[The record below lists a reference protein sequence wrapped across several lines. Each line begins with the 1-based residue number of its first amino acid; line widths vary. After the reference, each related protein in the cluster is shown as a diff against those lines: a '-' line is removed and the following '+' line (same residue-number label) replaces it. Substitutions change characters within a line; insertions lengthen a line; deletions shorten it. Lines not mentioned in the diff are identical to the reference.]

1 MNHGQGFSMTDTK
14 LKIAILGSRGIPA
27 KFGGFE
33 TFAEQLAVRL
43 VKKNFAVTVFCESEA
58 GEKLDTYKEISLRYV
73 KTPRVTAVRSIW
85 FDTAC
90 ILKCLGK
97 YDIVYMLGYSV
108 AFAFFLPR
116 ILGEKLL
123 VNMDGL
129 ELKRTKWS
137 ALAKGYLRAMEHLAT
152 SWATVAIADAEGI
165 ADHLIKQYGSP
176 EKVVMIPYGADV
188 IMTAPDPKKLVPFGL
203 EVGNYYLVVCRLE
216 PENHVLEIIRGFS
229 QTTSRRKLVIIGDH
243 HADTAYT
250 RVLTGQNDERV
261 IFLGSIYDQE
271 LLTALRYHCYTYL
284 HGHSVGGT
292 NPSLLEAMACGNF
305 VIAHDNVFNRE
316 VTENQGW
323 YFTNSMELQQL
334 VDELEALGPPA
345 KVSNS
350 FRDIMKKKYNWDVI
364 ADSYAK
370 LFRRLSYTG

>member
-1 MNHGQGFSMTDTK
+1 MTDTK

-43 VKKNFAVTVFCESEA
+43 VKKNFSVTVFCEAEDDNN
-58 GEKLDTYKEISLRYV
+58 LDTYKGVSLKYI
-73 KTPRVTAVRSIW
+73 KTPKITAIRSIW
-85 FDTAC
+85 FDTVC

-129 ELKRTKWS
+129 EWKRTKWP
-137 ALAKGYLRAMEHLAT
+137 ALAKRYLRAMEHLAT
-152 SWATVAIADAEGI
+152 SLATVAIADAEGI

-188 IMTAPDPKKLVPFGL
+188 IMTTPDPKKLVPFGL
-203 EVGNYYLVVCRLE
+203 EAGNYYLVVCRLE

-243 HADTAYT
+243 HADTGYT
-250 RVLTGQNDERV
+250 RALTGHNDERIV
-261 IFLGSIYDQE
+261 FLGTVFDQE
-271 LLTALRYHCYTYL
+271 RLTALRYYCYTYL

-323 YFTNSMELQQL
+323 YFTNSVEVQQL
-334 VDELEALGPPA
+334 LEKLESEGRPLQ
-345 KVSNS
+345 VSTV
-350 FRDIMKKKYNWDVI
+350 FRDIMKNKYNWDVI
-364 ADSYAK
+364 ADSYAR
-370 LFRRLSYTG
+370 LFQSVVDHITG